1 MPTIAGMDHT
11 VFTAVVAD
19 PNGLEDALDAAGF
32 TAYALVSRADG
43 GHDLTLYG
51 PADGLPDAV
60 RQALR
65 GLGIAVRG
73 GALASTADLLR
84 GHLPEAAIEL
94 APGWWVDPRGRLG
107 ADHPG
112 KILRVPPGTAFGDGH
127 HPSTRMAARRL
138 LELAKR
144 DGNAWSGR
152 RVLDLGCGSGV
163 LGLVAAL
170 SGSGPVD
177 LTDLDP
183 EAVAAADALLTAH
196 GVHDHRAAVADLL
209 TGLPGQRYDLLI
221 ANLYADLVVEIL
233 ADPRLAD
240 LLPSGRLV
248 LSGIAAAK
256 RAMVEAALDQAGF
269 TCLSSDEEAWW
280 CCLVAERSRPTV

>member
-1 MPTIAGMDHT
+1 MDHA

-19 PNGLEDALDAAGF
+19 PAGLEDAMDAAGF
-32 TAYALVSRADG
+32 TAYSLASRPGG
-43 GHDLTLYG
+43 GHDLTLY
-51 PADGLPDAV
+51 AAAAGLPEAV
-60 RQALR
+60 HRALR
-65 GLGIAVRG
+65 DLGIAVQG

-84 GHLPEAAIEL
+84 GHLPEDPIEL
-94 APGWWVDPRGRLG
+94 APGWWIDPCGRLG

-112 KILRVPPGTAFGDGH
+112 RILRVPPGTAFGDGH

-138 LELAKR
+138 LELAAR
-144 DGNAWSGR
+144 DGAAWAER

-170 SGSGPVD
+170 LGSGPVD
-177 LTDLDP
+177 LTDIDP

-196 GVHDHRAAVADLL
+196 EVRGHRAVVADLL
-209 TGLPGQRYDLLI
+209 TGLPGQRYEVLI

-233 ADPRLAD
+233 ADPRLTD
-240 LLPSGRLV
+240 LVPSGHLV
-248 LSGIAAAK
+248 LSGIASAK
-256 RAMVEAALDQAGF
+256 RAMIENALDRAGF

-280 CCLVAERSRPTV
+280 CCLVAERTRTAV